1 LIFVI
6 WPPSSQT
13 AAISLYRFSQDLTYF
28 INYDIEKVGVTIGI
42 FVMCKI
48 FWAFSALLVF
58 GTGAVSAQTLD
69 RFFFAT
75 VEYHPDIPLTEV
87 AVSLSATTSSLSS
100 GTSRALTRVTTLSE
114 HSASDSG
121 SHITPSISVPSA
133 QILSQRDPRWRTEHI
148 GRKTIGKRG
157 CLVMDVAQVALENGF
172 GSDPEEVIELITGNL
187 VKRNGDLKTS
197 LLDTI
202 FPGLRVLARLSVTE
216 RDEVAEMV
224 GENLRYG
231 HSVLLRIS
239 HGRGSHWI
247 RAIAAENGDVK
258 ITDPAGGHTGTLAE
272 LYGTNL
278 VREIVVLGKS

>member
-1 LIFVI
+1 MNTFL
-6 WPPSSQT
+6 WALT
-13 AAISLYRFSQDLTYF
+13 AI
-28 INYDIEKVGVTIGI
+28 
-42 FVMCKI
+42 
-48 FWAFSALLVF
+48 LVA
-58 GTGAVSAQTLD
+58 TSGAVSAQTLD
-69 RFFFAT
+69 RSFFAT
-75 VEYHPDIPLTEV
+75 VEYHPDIPLTEG
-87 AVSLSATTSSLSS
+87 AVSLSARTETLS
-100 GTSRALTRVTTLSE
+100 TVVRASAPATRVTTLSE

-133 QILSQRDPRWRTEHI
+133 QILSQRDPRWRTAHI

-216 RDEVAEMV
+216 RDELTALV
-224 GENLRYG
+224 GENLGDG

-258 ITDPAGGHTGTLAE
+258 ITDPAGGRTGTLAE

>member
-1 LIFVI
+1 
-6 WPPSSQT
+6 
-13 AAISLYRFSQDLTYF
+13 LTYF
-28 INYDIEKVGVTIGI
+28 TNYDIEKVGLTTRS
-42 FVMCKI
+42 FYMRKL
-48 FWAFSALLVF
+48 FWALTAILVA
-58 GTGAVSAQTLD
+58 TSGAVSAQTPD
-69 RFFFAT
+69 IFAT
-75 VEYHPDIPLTEV
+75 VAYHPDAPLVEG
-87 AVSLSATTSSLSS
+87 AVSLSAGSASLSIV
-100 GTSRALTRVTTLSE
+100 TSRASTVSTHVTAVSGRPASEPVPRVTSSSTP
-114 HSASDSG
+114 AS
-121 SHITPSISVPSA
+121 TEV
-133 QILSQRDPRWRTEHI
+133 LSQRDPRWQTTHI

-258 ITDPAGGHTGTLAE
+258 ITDPAGGRTGTLAE